1 MQQILDKKFKD
12 ELEMQENLKKKV
24 VEDKLEKERKKEKS
38 RIKKIHQILDLFYPR
53 SF

>member
-12 ELEMQENLKKKV
+12 ELEMQERLSKKV
-24 VEDKLEKERKKEKS
+24 VEDKLERERNKEKS
-38 RIKKIHQILDLFYPR
+38 RIRKIHQILDLFYPR